1 MFWRHATWSW
11 PRGDDA
17 GYMLAAEPWRTPD
30 SGTDAVQDRAAG
42 TTDPSGPEETND
54 TGDLSTPH
62 ASHVTADAKTQ
73 VMVSVSRGKDGF
85 GFTICCNS
93 PVRVQSVDTGGPAH
107 GSGLRGGDA
116 VLQLN
121 GLPVETW
128 KCGDLAHAIRS
139 CPSQIVL
146 VVWRGSPDSRTG
158 CESLLRPLAPT
169 KTLAVSETTKLLHQL
184 GSTGGSTLG
193 VLGSLWRDCKDHEG
207 HCTSTLKGTRVT
219 SSSGDN
225 YIILSP
231 TGPEEERRSQ
241 EPTTKTGPSGQPR
254 LRLPLPPG
262 APSVSLAQS
271 DDCISKKNI
280 CAPFQLLHP
289 VLDDGTRT
297 MGHPYQ
303 THPRTGLN
311 RFTLAAPPSS
321 TLRNYGNYQNCTI
334 IQSRVPSCSGA
345 LAPLAPIFPVSVQD
359 AELTNH
365 LRKENK
371 SLAADVWSGFAFL
384 RRRKHWVQCDSL
396 ERALRNTRPS
406 AGEVLKWAESL
417 EALLANQYGL
427 AVFRHFLKS
436 ELSEENLDFWSAVER
451 FKGTRSLSKMAAR
464 ATKIYEEF
472 VSSGAPRQVN
482 MDSKVRDSTNHSLRL
497 GVHPASFQLAQD
509 QIFHLMEADSYPR
522 FLKSHLYAQLA
533 NQDTRVGHRSQAPS
547 AQPSYQNRSAE
558 PDGQDF

>member
-1 MFWRHATWSW
+1 MGKTCAGMSVVL
-11 PRGDDA
+11 DD
-17 GYMLAAEPWRTPD
+17 
-30 SGTDAVQDRAAG
+30 
-42 TTDPSGPEETND
+42 
-54 TGDLSTPH
+54 
-62 ASHVTADAKTQ
+62 
-73 VMVSVSRGKDGF
+73 
-85 GFTICCNS
+85 
-93 PVRVQSVDTGGPAH
+93 
-107 GSGLRGGDA
+107 
-116 VLQLN
+116 
-121 GLPVETW
+121 
-128 KCGDLAHAIRS
+128 
-139 CPSQIVL
+139 
-146 VVWRGSPDSRTG
+146 
-158 CESLLRPLAPT
+158 
-169 KTLAVSETTKLLHQL
+169 
-184 GSTGGSTLG
+184 
-193 VLGSLWRDCKDHEG
+193 
-207 HCTSTLKGTRVT
+207 GTRT
-219 SSSGDN
+219 MG
-225 YIILSP
+225 
-231 TGPEEERRSQ
+231 
-241 EPTTKTGPSGQPR
+241 KTCAGM
-254 LRLPLPPG
+254 
-262 APSVSLAQS
+262 SVVL
-271 DDCISKKNI
+271 DDGTRTMGKT
-280 CAPFQLLHP
+280 CAGMSV